1 MVTLSP
7 TGASV
12 PTTLNRF
19 FEKLSSQQT
28 PRPHLVL
35 GKRRAH

>member
-28 PRPHLVL
+28 PALIWY
-35 GKRRAH
+35 